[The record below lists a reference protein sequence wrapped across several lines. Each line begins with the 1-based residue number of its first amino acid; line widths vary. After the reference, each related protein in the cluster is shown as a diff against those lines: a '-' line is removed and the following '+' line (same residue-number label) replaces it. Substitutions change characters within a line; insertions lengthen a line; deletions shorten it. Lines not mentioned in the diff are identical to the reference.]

1 MTELEKIL
9 YAKSFIDK
17 MANGV
22 NPLDNMP
29 IPEGELLN
37 HVRISRCL
45 FYVSELLE
53 QMADS
58 GSVKK
63 KTEEKLPFFATEE
76 QIGKFDYTFHPIT
89 ASEIIK
95 RMDDAVGDSR
105 MKSISVQLLN
115 QWLIGEDYLF
125 NDSEVISGKPQKM
138 PTQKGIGLGITAT
151 LKEGKT
157 GPYMLLQYSTRAQKF
172 IVKNINAIA
181 QAGRKKES
189 SI

>member
-1 MTELEKIL
+1 MTEHEKIL
-9 YAKSFIDK
+9 YTKSFIDK

-22 NPLDNMP
+22 NPLDNTP

-53 QMADS
+53 KMAEN
-58 GSVKK
+58 GTGKK

-76 QIGKFDYTFHPIT
+76 QISKFDYTFHPIT

-95 RMDDAVGDSR
+95 RMDEAVGNPR
-105 MKSISVQLLN
+105 MKSVSVQLLN
-115 QWLIGEDYLF
+115 QWLMSEDYLF

-151 LKEGKT
+151 LREGKT
-157 GPYMLLQYSTRAQKF
+157 EPYMLLQYSTRAQKF
-172 IVKNINAIA
+172 IVKNINVIA
-181 QAGRKKES
+181 QTGWKKE
-189 SI
+189 

>member
-1 MTELEKIL
+1 MTEIEKIL

-22 NPLDNMP
+22 NPLDNTP

-53 QMADS
+53 KMAET
-58 GSVKK
+58 GGEKK
-63 KTEEKLPFFATEE
+63 KTEPKIPFFATEE
-76 QIGKFDYTFHPIT
+76 QIAKFDYTFHPIT

-95 RMDDAVGDSR
+95 RMDEAVGNPR
-105 MKSISVQLLN
+105 MKSVAVQFVN
-115 QWLIGEDYLF
+115 RWLIEEGYLF

-138 PTQKGIGLGITAT
+138 PTQKGSGLGITAT
-151 LKEGKT
+151 LKEGKA
-157 GPYMLLQYSTRAQKF
+157 GPYMSLQYSTQAQKF

-181 QAGRKKES
+181 QAGQKKE
-189 SI
+189 

>member
-1 MTELEKIL
+1 MTEQEKIL
-9 YAKSFIDK
+9 YTKSFIEK

-22 NPLDNMP
+22 NPLDGTP

-45 FYVSELLE
+45 FYVSELLGKMVE
-53 QMADS
+53 N
-58 GSVKK
+58 GETKK
-63 KTEEKLPFFATEE
+63 KAEEKIPFFATEE
-76 QIGKFDYTFHPIT
+76 QISRFDYTFHPIK

-95 RMDDAVGDSR
+95 RLDEAVANPR
-105 MKSISVQLLN
+105 MKSVSVQLLN
-115 QWLIGEDYLF
+115 QWLISEEYLF
-125 NDSEVISGKPQKM
+125 NDGEVISGKPQKM
-138 PTQKGIGLGITAT
+138 PTEKGIGLGITAT

-172 IVKNINAIA
+172 IVKNINAIV